1 MRLNCKQARYLEAIP
16 LEISSRR
23 CFLRYASYASA
34 SVILPFWSSLSQ
46 SAEALNTLKP
56 LSMPSPNAP
65 IENMAGERVL
75 LSDYAPM
82 PLLVNFWASWCPPCV
97 HELPA
102 LGVLDKALRE
112 RGMAVLLVNIDG
124 KGRDFAA
131 DFLSDL
137 GVDIALSML
146 DSERQLMRTLS
157 VRVMPSSFFIGG
169 DSEIRGVFE
178 GVYEWDVAVNEVA
191 RILS

>member
-1 MRLNCKQARYLEAIP
+1 MRLNCKQARYSEAIP

-23 CFLRYASYASA
+23 VFLRYASYASA

-124 KGRDFAA
+124 KGRGFAA

-137 GVDIALSML
+137 GVDIAFSML
-146 DSERQLMRTLS
+146 DSERCMNGMLPLMKSRGFFHEDCG
-157 VRVMPSSFFIGG
+157 VMGL
-169 DSEIRGVFE
+169 
-178 GVYEWDVAVNEVA
+178 A
-191 RILS
+191 